1 MCLMAKI
8 DNYTRSCI
16 NIKCGINKIGKV
28 LNLLDDKINT
38 FHDSLILYRCTINTM
53 YKVLI

>member
-16 NIKCGINKIGKV
+16 NINCGINKIGKV
-28 LNLLDDKINT
+28 LNLLDDEINT
-38 FHDSLILYRCTINTM
+38 FRDSLISYRRTINTM
-53 YKVLI
+53 YMVLK